1 MSRRQFHV
9 LPASTVARIRLGRA
23 TRGIVFT
30 SGLIAGLA
38 VVVLGASTWLDA
50 HSRAQLAAAQKEG
63 APVIRIEQEV
73 DALRAVE
80 RQIVRSLTLQR
91 SLVNTIPANGVVRAV
106 SESLPRGALI
116 KSITLEYQNVQG
128 TNRKQR
134 KGAKESDAATARS
147 LVCVIEGIALDDRD
161 VGAIVD
167 GLGRLPALSK
177 VTLESS
183 RSYEFRG
190 KNAREY
196 KVSFVADLEK
206 RWKLPQITAVVESGD
221 TKP

>member
-134 KGAKESDAATARS
+134 KGAKETDAATPRS

>member
-9 LPASTVARIRLGRA
+9 LPASTVARLRLGRA